1 MEVAGNKPKTR
12 KQRRKEKE
20 AKAAVAARGRAEAQ
34 KKKNQELFRMKSLKK
49 SIAKQEA
56 LTAQR
61 IEKRKQAKEVIP
73 NHNLKFQLSFQ
84 NCVVLYRPRSS
95 SLPS

>member
-49 SIAKQEA
+49 SIATQEA

>member
-1 MEVAGNKPKTR
+1 M
-12 KQRRKEKE
+12 
-20 AKAAVAARGRAEAQ
+20 AARGRAEAQ

-61 IEKRKQAKEVIP
+61 IEKRKQAKEVMQ
-73 NHNLKFQLSFQ
+73 NHNLKFQLFQ

>member
-1 MEVAGNKPKTR
+1 M
-12 KQRRKEKE
+12 
-20 AKAAVAARGRAEAQ
+20 AARGRAEAQ

-61 IEKRKQAKEVIP
+61 IEKRKQAKEVSP
-73 NHNLKFQLSFQ
+73 NHDIKFQLSFQ